1 MFFKTGNKLSAL
13 AILRGMGGGVE
24 RGKYVAKDK
33 IPILYSSLKSQHLC
47 DLKQTQEF
55 QRRLQGGCL

>member
-1 MFFKTGNKLSAL
+1 MISIGHTK
-13 AILRGMGGGVE
+13 RDGGGVE
-24 RGKYVAKDK
+24 RGKDVAKDK